1 MTQVESIIKQL
12 QQVLFVERICQ
23 EERWKRGDCFN
34 IFQILGVATSEVRLH
49 SAFLAELLNP
59 CASHGMTAKYLSSF
73 LDYVIRRESDPFEF
87 DVDSAKVY
95 VEYNIG
101 NISADYTTGGRIDL
115 MVQDKNKQTIVI
127 ENKIYAGDQF
137 CQMFRYNQFA
147 RNDLQLSDN
156 QLRLLYLTLNGDEP
170 SKESL
175 NGVEFKYY
183 RKSYREDILPWLEC
197 CLSMSA
203 LKPMVRETIFQYI
216 NNLKNILSIME
227 TFNNNKFLDI
237 LTSEDNVET
246 VLAIFSSAGEIQNR
260 IRGNFINK
268 IKILC
273 DSYGYT
279 FKCDEGVRTASD
291 NNWIH
296 ISAPEVKDIEFRIG
310 VKNHTNNDGFRMCF
324 VSLTRHNSNCGY
336 KFWQNDIPIDDE
348 FPFGW
353 TYLWGEDGQNGRW
366 WRWDDIDTLKDMT
379 NGKML
384 DFINNQLRRI
394 KHGRYPW
401 LRDGVSHSLL
411 ALLLMGHAGH
421 KAQRT
426 DSGTGGIC
434 RRLKL
439 DLLAHARHLC
449 RPALGTHGRGQ
460 R

>member
-23 EERWKRGDCFN
+23 EEKWKRGDCFN

-59 CASHGMTAKYLSSF
+59 CASHGMTAKYLLSF

-216 NNLKNILSIME
+216 NN
-227 TFNNNKFLDI
+227 
-237 LTSEDNVET
+237 
-246 VLAIFSSAGEIQNR
+246 
-260 IRGNFINK
+260 
-268 IKILC
+268 
-273 DSYGYT
+273 
-279 FKCDEGVRTASD
+279 
-291 NNWIH
+291 
-296 ISAPEVKDIEFRIG
+296 
-310 VKNHTNNDGFRMCF
+310 
-324 VSLTRHNSNCGY
+324 
-336 KFWQNDIPIDDE
+336 
-348 FPFGW
+348 
-353 TYLWGEDGQNGRW
+353 
-366 WRWDDIDTLKDMT
+366 
-379 NGKML
+379 
-384 DFINNQLRRI
+384 
-394 KHGRYPW
+394 
-401 LRDGVSHSLL
+401 
-411 ALLLMGHAGH
+411 
-421 KAQRT
+421 
-426 DSGTGGIC
+426 
-434 RRLKL
+434 
-439 DLLAHARHLC
+439 
-449 RPALGTHGRGQ
+449 
-460 R
+460 

>member
-23 EERWKRGDCFN
+23 EEKWKRGDCFN

-73 LDYVIRRESDPFEF
+73 LDYVIRRVSDPFEF

-246 VLAIFSSAGEIQNR
+246 VLAIFASAGEIQNR

-310 VKNHTNNDGFRMCF
+310 VKNHTNNAGFRMCF

-336 KFWQNDIPIDDE
+336 KFWQNDIPTDDE

-384 DFINNQLRRI
+384 DFIDNQLRRI
-394 KHGRYPW
+394 KKEN
-401 LRDGVSHSLL
+401 VFEK
-411 ALLLMGHAGH
+411 MN
-421 KAQRT
+421 
-426 DSGTGGIC
+426 
-434 RRLKL
+434 
-439 DLLAHARHLC
+439 DLL
-449 RPALGTHGRGQ
+449 G
-460 R
+460 

>member
-23 EERWKRGDCFN
+23 EEKWKRGDCFN

-156 QLRLLYLTLNGDEP
+156 QLRLLYLALNGDEP

-216 NNLKNILSIME
+216 NNLKNILSFNE
-227 TFNNNKFLDI
+227 STFFL
-237 LTSEDNVET
+237 
-246 VLAIFSSAGEIQNR
+246 
-260 IRGNFINK
+260 
-268 IKILC
+268 
-273 DSYGYT
+273 
-279 FKCDEGVRTASD
+279 
-291 NNWIH
+291 
-296 ISAPEVKDIEFRIG
+296 
-310 VKNHTNNDGFRMCF
+310 
-324 VSLTRHNSNCGY
+324 
-336 KFWQNDIPIDDE
+336 
-348 FPFGW
+348 
-353 TYLWGEDGQNGRW
+353 
-366 WRWDDIDTLKDMT
+366 
-379 NGKML
+379 
-384 DFINNQLRRI
+384 
-394 KHGRYPW
+394 
-401 LRDGVSHSLL
+401 
-411 ALLLMGHAGH
+411 
-421 KAQRT
+421 
-426 DSGTGGIC
+426 
-434 RRLKL
+434 
-439 DLLAHARHLC
+439 
-449 RPALGTHGRGQ
+449 
-460 R
+460 

>member
-296 ISAPEVKDIEFRIG
+296 ISDPEVKDIEFRIG

-384 DFINNQLRRI
+384 NFINNQLRRI
-394 KHGRYPW
+394 KNEN
-401 LRDGVSHSLL
+401 VFEK
-411 ALLLMGHAGH
+411 MN
-421 KAQRT
+421 
-426 DSGTGGIC
+426 
-434 RRLKL
+434 
-439 DLLAHARHLC
+439 DLL
-449 RPALGTHGRGQ
+449 G
-460 R
+460 